1 MKELIALKD
10 IQCSLD
16 PLVRSG
22 VTVVE
27 RASASEELQEIQG
40 PIIDFDCHSMCISCH
55 KHLKKGESPAMA
67 LANGLWLG
75 KVPAEMT
82 NLTFVEKILISRIRH
97 NWCIVKIAK
106 GRYKMQANAISFQNP
121 ISKVCDV
128 LPPPIEE
135 LDQVLACI
143 FTGPCQ
149 PTKQDVERTPLLVR
163 RTKVGK
169 ALQWL
174 KLNHTDYQD
183 VEISDAN
190 LDKYPLNGTPVVI
203 DYRQSILNRDK
214 EAMSIHDNE
223 DEEGVEAGDCSFV
236 VYGLTGEEFSQ
247 MTIESIKARAL
258 EHLMKDG
265 KIMFVGHAP
274 QPESIYKNPQLFPSM
289 MPWLFPYGLGGI
301 GNSNHQGPLSSISHK
316 HHLLM
321 YHDKRFQTDPAFAL
335 IAFNHEQIK
344 ESTLGGYLTADKAY
358 FSEVANR
365 LHNIDLNV
373 LTDISTRLSQNIQV
387 KPETE
392 AEKSCY
398 KLMSDLDVVFFF
410 FF

>member
-1 MKELIALKD
+1 
-10 IQCSLD
+10 
-16 PLVRSG
+16 
-22 VTVVE
+22 
-27 RASASEELQEIQG
+27 
-40 PIIDFDCHSMCISCH
+40 MCISCH

-67 LANGLWLG
+67 LANGLWVG

-106 GRYKMQANAISFQNP
+106 GRYKMRANVISFQNP
-121 ISKVCDV
+121 IPKVCDV

-149 PTKQDVERTPLLVR
+149 PTKQDVERMPLLVQ

-174 KLNHTDYQD
+174 KLNHTDYQY

-203 DYRQSILNRDK
+203 DYHQSILNRDK

-223 DEEGVEAGDCSFV
+223 DEEGVEAGDCPFV
-236 VYGLTGEEFSQ
+236 VHSLTREEFSQ

-301 GNSNHQGPLSSISHK
+301 GNSNHQGPLS
-316 HHLLM
+316 
-321 YHDKRFQTDPAFAL
+321 
-335 IAFNHEQIK
+335 
-344 ESTLGGYLTADKAY
+344 
-358 FSEVANR
+358 
-365 LHNIDLNV
+365 
-373 LTDISTRLSQNIQV
+373 
-387 KPETE
+387 
-392 AEKSCY
+392 
-398 KLMSDLDVVFFF
+398 FFF
-410 FF
+410 FFYQQFIMRCSNAVRGPIIQTVRTLRLCYTMPVITQPKPRNLLLAGKRRPQPTNIPM